1 VIPGLGVSNTIRGSV
16 AQWAKTLAIELGPFG
31 ISVNNILPGYTAT
44 KRLQEIATNKAD
56 ELNITPDEVMKLWE
70 QKTTLKRLGTPS
82 EIANVITF
90 LSSEKSSYITGQ
102 NISVDGGRLGV

>member
-1 VIPGLGVSNTIRGSV
+1 M
-16 AQWAKTLAIELGPFG
+16 AIELGPFG
-31 ISVNNILPGYTAT
+31 ISVNNILPGYTTT
-44 KRLQEIATNKAD
+44 KRLQEIANNKAD
-56 ELNITPDEVMKLWE
+56 ELNITSDEVMKLWE

>member
-1 VIPGLGVSNTIRGSV
+1 
-16 AQWAKTLAIELGPFG
+16 
-31 ISVNNILPGYTAT
+31 
-44 KRLQEIATNKAD
+44 
-56 ELNITPDEVMKLWE
+56 
-70 QKTTLKRLGTPS
+70 LGTPS